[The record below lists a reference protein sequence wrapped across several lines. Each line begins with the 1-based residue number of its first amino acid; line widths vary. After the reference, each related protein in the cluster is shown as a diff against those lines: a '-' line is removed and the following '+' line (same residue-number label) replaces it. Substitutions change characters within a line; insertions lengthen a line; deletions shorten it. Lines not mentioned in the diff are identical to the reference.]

1 MPVSDGF
8 TSFVISQLNLLPLV
22 TSRSMFGGLGIY
34 SDGLFFAL
42 IADDQLYFKV
52 DDTNR
57 SEFEREGMDA
67 FRPYDDDRTMN
78 YWEVPVSVLED
89 ADLLGEWAL
98 KSLEISKRTSKKKKR
113 K

>member
-1 MPVSDGF
+1 
-8 TSFVISQLNLLPLV
+8 
-22 TSRSMFGGLGIY
+22 MFGGLGIY
-34 SDGLFFAL
+34 SGGLFFAL
-42 IADDQLYFKV
+42 IADNQLYFKV

-89 ADLLGEWAL
+89 ADLLAEWGL

>member
-1 MPVSDGF
+1 
-8 TSFVISQLNLLPLV
+8 
-22 TSRSMFGGLGIY
+22 
-34 SDGLFFAL
+34 
-42 IADDQLYFKV
+42 
-52 DDTNR
+52 
-57 SEFEREGMDA
+57 
-67 FRPYDDDRTMN
+67 MN